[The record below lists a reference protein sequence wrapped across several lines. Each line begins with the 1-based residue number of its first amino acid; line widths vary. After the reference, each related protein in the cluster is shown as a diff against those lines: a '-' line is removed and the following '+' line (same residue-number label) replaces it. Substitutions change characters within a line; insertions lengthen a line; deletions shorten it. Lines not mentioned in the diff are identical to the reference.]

1 MSLVVDLDPKVEEA
15 LKRRAAI
22 QGTPVDSYVRNLIE
36 RDLSY
41 EEVMA
46 PVWKDFDDSGMTEDE
61 FGGFVES
68 LREKVWQEK
77 NGR

>member
-1 MSLVVDLDPKVEEA
+1 MSLVLDLDPKVEEA
-15 LKRRAAI
+15 LKKRAAI
-22 QGTPVDSYVRNLIE
+22 QGTPVDSYVRKLIE

-41 EEVMA
+41 EEVMT
-46 PVWKDFDDSGMTEDE
+46 PVWKDFENSEMTEDE

-68 LREKVWQEK
+68 LREKVFQEK